1 VRRAILA
8 TVRPLGPGG
17 GWDGLGA
24 VLRAGGSEVRGS
36 GFGGFVVNELE
47 PEPGLASS
55 FPSGVGVASDWE
67 LKGKSEKGLGLGFLG
82 LHLLEHELDVLRS

>member
-17 GWDGLGA
+17 GWGGLGA
-24 VLRAGGSEVRGS
+24 VLRAGGGEVRGS

-47 PEPGLASS
+47 PGLAS
-55 FPSGVGVASDWE
+55 
-67 LKGKSEKGLGLGFLG
+67 GFLFSFW
-82 LHLLEHELDVLRS
+82 LLELELQVAGS